1 MDDSLSQKNSLHSK
15 KTVSLQETVKGI
27 WRWLVV
33 IFLVAMAYR
42 GLYFLEVR
50 QHPLF
55 LNPVIDAEQHHAW
68 AQRVS
73 SGLILGR
80 GPDDVFK
87 PCLYPLLLG
96 GVYYLFG
103 PNITVI
109 QWFQFILGSVSAA
122 LTALLGAILMGKRLG
137 IIAGFVC
144 ALYAPFLFFEGQ
156 LLTPA
161 LSVFLN
167 LTLTLML
174 LRSSPSWGKIGL
186 LGGVSAGVRPDVLAP
201 LILVCGYRFWTLSRA
216 EEYRKV
222 FVKFVLLV
230 SGFLTVAIPVM
241 ARNYALTGQW
251 VFFSSNAGIN
261 FYTGNGP
268 NADGLSAIP
277 TGLAW
282 EQAISTVP
290 KDIMH
295 RPASTSRLWFSR
307 GLHAIGQDP
316 AAWLKLLGKK
326 ALAFFNGLEFRNNI
340 GYNYFREDIAF
351 LGIPFIQYWPV
362 SALALLG
369 MVLCLV
375 RQWRIREMILI
386 FLWITGYLI
395 VGLAF
400 FVTARFRISTVPF
413 MVISAIW
420 ALNWLC
426 QKSIHSAKA
435 AVQSALL
442 VVLLMGVT
450 WPGWFDAV
458 KGASSRDHINQG
470 NVFRK
475 NGETRKALIAYKK
488 AYSLNAKDPEGWFL
502 AGTVHLNSGR
512 PDQALEHLTRAAE
525 QCPQGV
531 DIMLNLANAHFM
543 KGDVDKAE
551 SYYKAL
557 IELNRKI
564 NLYHKRTSV
573 AKAHIGL
580 QRLYHGQGKVVEAE
594 KEMEYAWKLSDQVAA
609 EYSVIN
615 GLALK
620 RSSEAFE
627 RLASEEAWNWYPRAN
642 LGIAYL
648 KMGQFEKA
656 AMELE
661 RAVRM
666 RGALPGVSFHLGLAL
681 IKAGRI
687 EEGKEVLERLL
698 SRLPENSLRRRVQ
711 GLLNS
716 I

>member
-1 MDDSLSQKNSLHSK
+1 M
-15 KTVSLQETVKGI
+15 
-27 WRWLVV
+27 
-33 IFLVAMAYR
+33 
-42 GLYFLEVR
+42 
-50 QHPLF
+50 
-55 LNPVIDAEQHHAW
+55 
-68 AQRVS
+68 
-73 SGLILGR
+73 
-80 GPDDVFK
+80 
-87 PCLYPLLLG
+87 LLG
-96 GVYYLFG
+96 
-103 PNITVI
+103 
-109 QWFQFILGSVSAA
+109 
-122 LTALLGAILMGKRLG
+122 
-137 IIAGFVC
+137 
-144 ALYAPFLFFEGQ
+144 
-156 LLTPA
+156 
-161 LSVFLN
+161 
-167 LTLTLML
+167 
-174 LRSSPSWGKIGL
+174 SSPSWGKIGI

-201 LILVCGYRFWTLSRA
+201 LILVCGYRLFTLARA
-216 EEYRKV
+216 DEHRKT
-222 FVKFVLLV
+222 FVKIAFLI
-230 SGFLTVAIPVM
+230 SGFLTVAIPIM

-251 VFFSSNAGIN
+251 IFFSSNAGIN

-268 NADGLSAIP
+268 KADGLSAIP

-290 KDIMH
+290 KEIMH

-307 GLHAIGQDP
+307 GLDAIAQDP

-369 MVLCLV
+369 MVFSLV
-375 RQWRIREMILI
+375 KQWRIREMTLI
-386 FLWITGYLI
+386 FLWITGYFI

-420 ALNWLC
+420 ALNWLR
-426 QKSIHSAKA
+426 QKSIHSKKA
-435 AVQSALL
+435 AGQSVLL
-442 VVLLMGVT
+442 VILLMGVT

-458 KGASSRDHINQG
+458 KGSSSRDYINQG

-475 NGETRKALIAYKK
+475 YGATQKALIAYKK
-488 AYSLNAKDPEGWFL
+488 AYSMNPKDPEGWFL

-512 PDQALEHLTRAAE
+512 PDQALDHLRKAAE

-543 KGDVDKAE
+543 KEDMDKAE
-551 SYYKAL
+551 SHYKAL
-557 IELNRKI
+557 IELNQKI

-580 QRLYHGQGKVVEAE
+580 RRIYHGQGKVAEAE
-594 KEMEYAWKLSDQVAA
+594 RQMEYAWQLADQVAA

-627 RLASEEAWNWYPRAN
+627 RLVLEEPWNWYPRAN

-648 KMGQFEKA
+648 KMGHFEKA
-656 AMELE
+656 AVELE
-661 RAVRM
+661 RAASM
-666 RGALPGVSFHLGLAL
+666 RGALPGVNFHLGLAL

-687 EEGKEVLERLL
+687 EEGKAVLERLL

-711 GLLNS
+711 RLLNS